1 MENNIYIFGR
11 RIYIYILYIM
21 CKWEVYFIYIYYVDL
36 LLLYIYGFN
45 RSYKKLP
52 LPCQT
57 QYVLLCGEYFK
68 FKITID
74 DFLKY
79 CWRTNHLKS

>member
-1 MENNIYIFGR
+1 MENNIYIWKKN
-11 RIYIYILYIM
+11 IYYIM
-21 CKWEVYFIYIYYVDL
+21 CKWEVYLYILYYVDL
-36 LLLYIYGFN
+36 LLLYMVLIDHI
-45 RSYKKLP
+45 KKLP

-79 CWRTNHLKS
+79 C